1 MQATVWVSDTSAVCK
16 TSGGVDGSMV
26 LAVTAGGRGGSFTES
41 VSFDGSMASSVAG
54 TNEGGT
60 GGGSLTVS
68 GADFG
73 TSRWGVFLHLTPKM
87 LAVCMVYWLVLSLLK
102 TEEKSDLLRSTSGR
116 G

>member
-1 MQATVWVSDTSAVCK
+1 MQATEWVSDTSVVCK

-26 LAVTAGGRGGSFTES
+26 LAVTAGGRGGSLTES
-41 VSFDGSMASSVAG
+41 LSFDGRMSSSVAG

-60 GGGSLTVS
+60 GGGSVSVS

-73 TSRWGVFLHLTPKM
+73 TSRCFMCAGGWEERLMVRTVVIRFRVL
-87 LAVCMVYWLVLSLLK
+87 LAVR
-102 TEEKSDLLRSTSGR
+102 EG